1 MLDTSS
7 PSDLLPLPTKS
18 FSFHTSTYH
27 TLSTYY
33 HNTTRSLEN
42 LFTFNLGKPQSTDNL
57 GQSLC
62 TCTISRENTTFT
74 YNIIIFTF
82 IQYFSRRIILIITP
96 GLEQVHLHLLLH
108 HQDGA
113 VSQKRW
119 RNSIGFTVLII
130 IISSP
135 GTRTGFMLL

>member
-7 PSDLLPLPTKS
+7 PSDLLLLPTKS
-18 FSFHTSTYH
+18 FSYHTAPYH
-27 TLSTYY
+27 TLSTYC
-33 HNTTRSLEN
+33 HNTTMSLEK
-42 LFTFNLGKPQSTDNL
+42 LFTFNLGKPQSTGNL

-82 IQYFSRRIILIITP
+82 IQYFSRRIIFIITP

-108 HQDGA
+108 HQPVKA
-113 VSQKRW
+113 PEHRQ
-119 RNSIGFTVLII
+119 
-130 IISSP
+130 P
-135 GTRTGFMLL
+135 GSVPVHLHNLQGEHHLHLQP